1 MSKSYNIGIDILGGD
16 NAPECNLNG
25 VHRFLENHSDLLNS
39 VSLFLFGEV
48 TSIKESLG
56 EELCSKPYIN
66 IIDCKDNIG
75 YNEHPVKAFLQKSES
90 SIVKGFGYLKAG
102 EIDVF
107 ASAGNTGA
115 MMVGS
120 TQMIGN
126 IEGISRPVITSI
138 LPRESGNHGI
148 ILDVGINADC
158 KPEMLNQFAVIG
170 SIYSEFIRNIKNPK
184 VGLLN
189 IGEEEEKGN
198 LVTKA
203 AHKLLKDNN
212 RINFIG
218 NIESRGILNDG
229 ADVIVCDGFTGNII
243 LKQAESF
250 YEIIKRRGIKDDYFE
265 RFNYESYGGTPVLG
279 INSNVIIAHG
289 ISNDE
294 AICNMIKMSFDAS
307 KNDLPTKIA
316 EAMTSTFVC

>member
-1 MSKSYNIGIDILGGD
+1 MIESYNIGIDILGGD

-25 VHRFLENHSDLLNS
+25 VHRFVANHPDLLPS
-39 VSLFLFGEV
+39 VSLFLFGEIA
-48 TSIKESLG
+48 SMKQGLG
-56 EELCSKPYIN
+56 EELCAKPYIHL
-66 IIDCKDNIG
+66 IDCKENIG
-75 YNEHPVKAFLQKSES
+75 YNEHPVKAFLQKQES

-102 EIDVF
+102 KIDVF

-120 TQMIGN
+120 TQVIGN

-138 LPRESGNHGI
+138 LPRESGNHGV

-170 SIYSEFIRNIKNPK
+170 SIYSEFVRNIENPK

-198 LVTKA
+198 LLTKA
-203 AHKLLKDNN
+203 AHKLLKENN

-250 YEIIKRRGIKDDYFE
+250 HEIITKRGIKDEYFDL
-265 RFNYESYGGTPVLG
+265 FNYESYGGTPVLG

-294 AICNMIKMSFDAS
+294 AICSMIKMSYDVS
-307 KNDLPTKIA
+307 KIDLPRKIK
-316 EAMTSTFVC
+316 EAMNSALV